1 MHGYQPTLGA
11 LTTDCVGLPWA
22 RYPVPPRGPSRP
34 RRSGAC
40 WKQLREGR
48 CVVATRTSFTEEVA
62 PCGKVM
68 AGVRY
73 TDRDDDGMVVEHLH
87 YACGCQDFRDAFHD
101 GSVHTRVVHHNGRVL
116 VDEELR
122 GE

>member
-1 MHGYQPTLGA
+1 MLLAQVPGQTDHA
-11 LTTDCVGLPWA
+11 LLVAMADH
-22 RYPVPPRGPSRP
+22 
-34 RRSGAC
+34 
-40 WKQLREGR
+40 EG
-48 CVVATRTSFTEEVA
+48 TEA
-62 PCGKVM
+62 
-68 AGVRY
+68 
-73 TDRDDDGMVVEHLH
+73 VVEHLH